1 VKTTMVMKGLMV
13 LVMGL
18 AVLTAGGCLGG
29 DKNFTSSASA
39 APAGQPAAA
48 ARTDVGPK
56 VGNQAPDFTLKT
68 LAGATVH
75 LSDYRGEPVFVNFW
89 ASWCPPCKA
98 EMPDI
103 EKSYEKHEDEGYV
116 FLGINNAEDPAT
128 VSNFVHQQN
137 HYSWTFVLDP
147 DGKAANAYY
156 VDGIPASFFVDRNGI
171 IRDYKLGQ
179 MSGPELESKLSRIK

>member
-1 VKTTMVMKGLMV
+1 MKTTVIKGLML

-39 APAGQPAAA
+39 APAGQAAGA
-48 ARTDVGPK
+48 THPNVGTK
-56 VGNQAPDFTLKT
+56 IGDQAPDFTLKT
-68 LAGATVH
+68 LDGGTTIH
-75 LSDYRGEPVFVNFW
+75 LSDYRGKPVFVNFW

-103 EKSYEKHEDEGYV
+103 EQSYQKHKDEGYV

-147 DGKAANAYY
+147 NTKAADAYY

-171 IRDYKLGQ
+171 IRDTKVGE
-179 MSGPELESKLSRIK
+179 MSGPELESKLAKIK